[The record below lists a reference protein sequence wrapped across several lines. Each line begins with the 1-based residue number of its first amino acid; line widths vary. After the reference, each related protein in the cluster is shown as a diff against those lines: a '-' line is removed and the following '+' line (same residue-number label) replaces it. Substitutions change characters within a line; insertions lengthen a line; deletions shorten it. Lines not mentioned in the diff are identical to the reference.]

1 MAWHCSTRAIVV
13 PMGDF
18 EKKIFWLL
26 WFVLGLAAY
35 WMPLVWGLVWS
46 VVSLFVS
53 WWIVYRSGWI

>member
-1 MAWHCSTRAIVV
+1 MAWGGTGRAIVV
-13 PMGDF
+13 GVDGY
-18 EKKIFWLL
+18 EKKMFWAI

-53 WWIVYRSGWI
+53 WWIVYRSGWV

>member
-1 MAWHCSTRAIVV
+1 VV
-13 PMGDF
+13 NMDGY
-18 EKKIFWLL
+18 EKKMVWIL

-35 WMPLVWGLVWS
+35 WMPLLWGIVWS